1 MTPATI
7 LVVDDNPQNLKLV
20 RLLLAAEGY
29 RVTTAASADEAL
41 RALETCAPALIL
53 MDLQM
58 PGMDGLA
65 LTRHLRADPARS
77 TTVIVALTAYAM
89 RGDRERALAAGCDDY
104 MAKPIDTSALASL
117 VAQWLART

>member
-1 MTPATI
+1 
-7 LVVDDNPQNLKLV
+7 
-20 RLLLAAEGY
+20 
-29 RVTTAASADEAL
+29 
-41 RALETCAPALIL
+41 
-53 MDLQM
+53 MDRKM

-77 TTVIVALTAYAM
+77 STVIVALTAYAM

-117 VAQWLART
+117 VAQWSGDGHHRTSNPTAPQRAPR